1 MRISDWSSDVCS
13 SDLAGHFGDPV
24 DTRHVAVGVVEQ
36 DTVADP
42 HVVAHGVARL
52 VVAHAGPG
60 LGADALQ
67 VVDREIRWFGLH
79 QPVAFAWT
87 HSASKGAGK
96 ICRSVQTASIRP
108 SQDWAAIVATCWV
121 AKRSEAA
128 RVGHECVTMCRSG
141 WSPYD

>member
-67 VVDREIRWFGLH
+67 VVDRDIRWFGLH
-79 QPVAFAWT
+79 QPVALSWT
-87 HSASKGAGK
+87 HSAPQGAGK
-96 ICRSVQTASIRP
+96 IFRSVPSPSILPAQDRCASV
-108 SQDWAAIVATCWV
+108 STCRG
-121 AKRSEAA
+121 AQAPP
-128 RVGHECVTMCRSG
+128 T
-141 WSPYD
+141 PP

>member
-42 HVVAHGVARL
+42 HVVAHGVALL

-60 LGADALQ
+60 LGADALH
-67 VVDREIRWFGLH
+67 VVDRAIRWFGLH
-79 QPVAFAWT
+79 QPAAFAWT
-87 HSASKGAGK
+87 PSSTEGAGK
-96 ICRSVQTASIRP
+96 IFFSVQPPSLRH
-108 SQDWAAIVATCWV
+108 SQD
-121 AKRSEAA
+121 
-128 RVGHECVTMCRSG
+128 
-141 WSPYD
+141 

>member
-1 MRISDWSSDVCS
+1 MRISDCSSDVCS
-13 SDLAGHFGDPV
+13 SDL
-24 DTRHVAVGVVEQ
+24 

-87 HSASKGAGK
+87 HSASEGAGK
-96 ICRSVQTASIRP
+96 ICCSVQTASLRT
-108 SQDWAAIVATCWV
+108 S
-121 AKRSEAA
+121 A
-128 RVGHECVTMCRSG
+128 RKSTRLNSSH
-141 WSPYD
+141 

>member
-13 SDLAGHFGDPV
+13 SDL
-24 DTRHVAVGVVEQ
+24 Q

-87 HSASKGAGK
+87 HSASEGAGK
-96 ICRSVQTASIRP
+96 IRRSVQTASIRT
-108 SQDWAAIVATCWV
+108 SQDWAAIVSSCWV
-121 AKRSEAA
+121 AKAAPTSQGGAA
-128 RVGHECVTMCRSG
+128 RSDRKSTRLNS
-141 WSPYD
+141 SP

>member
-1 MRISDWSSDVCS
+1 MRRLGVVVLGLLLELGRVRIGG
-13 SDLAGHFGDPV
+13 ANHFGDPV

-60 LGADALQ
+60 LGADALP

-79 QPVAFAWT
+79 RPVAFAWT
-87 HSASKGAGK
+87 TYRKSVGRGK
-96 ICRSVQTASIRP
+96 TGSDEV
-108 SQDWAAIVATCWV
+108 
-121 AKRSEAA
+121 
-128 RVGHECVTMCRSG
+128 
-141 WSPYD
+141 Y

>member
-1 MRISDWSSDVCS
+1 MFLRRLGVVVLGPLLELGRVRIGG
-13 SDLAGHFGDPV
+13 AGHFGDPV
-24 DTRHVAVGVVEQ
+24 DTRYVAVGVVEQ

-79 QPVAFAWT
+79 QTVAFAWN
-87 HSASKGAGK
+87 HSA
-96 ICRSVQTASIRP
+96 
-108 SQDWAAIVATCWV
+108 
-121 AKRSEAA
+121 RSEEHTTELKSLM
-128 RVGHECVTMCRSG
+128 RIS
-141 WSPYD
+141 